1 MERSKQIRYFL
12 FSQYFSDG
20 VRITLEI
27 IIPALVFSY
36 LGQLET
42 GLSLSLGAL
51 CVSISDGPGP
61 VVHKRNGMLFC
72 NLFIF
77 ISALLTG
84 FLNHNPVTLGI
95 LILLASF
102 FFTMFSVYGNRA
114 TSVGFAALLIMIL
127 QMTQMIPPS
136 LVLKESLLIL
146 SGGIWY
152 MLVALLFFRLT
163 PYRPAKRSIA
173 ECLKETAK
181 YLLIKAEMYNT
192 RSDLQQEYLRL
203 LDQQVVV
210 NESQNAAR
218 ELLYKNR
225 ALLKESTLTGRML
238 VFTFVDSVDL
248 FEHIMATGYDYE
260 DMRKRYADTN
270 VLNDVSEII
279 KKLADELNNIGDA
292 IQFNSSYLIKYNFQE
307 EVDFLKEKI
316 HEISVKHDTQL
327 LEKILI
333 NLGNLSEKI
342 DSILNYFKEEEAGE
356 KRKLRT
362 SREYS
367 RFVSQQDISWKV
379 FKNNLTL
386 KSSIFRHSLR
396 VMITCGAG
404 YVVSK
409 FLPHEHHS
417 YWIVM
422 TIIIILKP
430 AFSLTKQKNAD
441 RLLGTIGGGIIGL
454 LLLYFIHDKVIL
466 FGLLVFF
473 MLGTYTFKIMNYIV
487 MVIFLTPYILILFH
501 FLGLGA
507 LNVASERL
515 LDTTIGSVLA
525 ALGSYFL
532 FPVWESSQL
541 QTYMCNVLEAN
552 IHYLEKLRDL
562 FSKNKISTLDYK
574 VVRKD
579 LFVSTANLASALH
592 RMQSE
597 PKNKQKHKNEIY
609 EFVVLNNL
617 LSSNIASLTSELMK
631 DPSVASNE
639 VSLQVENLI
648 MILKETLKKLDN
660 KPGIENENVLVSKFS
675 STGKIIQNKWRSQF
689 EFISKLVL
697 DIQKVTNIVA
707 S

>member
-27 IIPALVFSY
+27 IIPALLFAY

-95 LILLASF
+95 LILVASF

-152 MLVALLFFRLT
+152 MVVALLFFRLT

-173 ECLKETAK
+173 ECLTETAK

-260 DMRKRYADTN
+260 DMRKRFTDKGI
-270 VLNDVSEII
+270 LNDVSVMI
-279 KKLADELNNIGDA
+279 KKLAEELNNIGDA
-292 IQFNSSYLIKYNFQE
+292 IQSNSSYLIKYDVQKDME
-307 EVDFLKEKI
+307 SLRKKI
-316 HEISVKHDTQL
+316 DDLSPEHDKRL
-327 LEKILI
+327 LQKILV
-333 NLGNLSEKI
+333 NLENLSEKI
-342 DSILNYFKEEEAGE
+342 DHILNYFKEETSE

-454 LLLYFIHDKVIL
+454 LLLYFIHDKVLL

-507 LNVASERL
+507 LNVAGERL

-532 FPVWESSQL
+532 FPVWESSHL
-541 QTYMCNVLEAN
+541 QKYMCNVLEAN

-562 FSKNKISTLDYK
+562 FSNNKISTLDYK

-631 DPSVASNE
+631 DPSVASTE
-639 VSLQVENLI
+639 VSAQVENLI
-648 MILKETLKKLDN
+648 LILKETLKKLDN
-660 KPGIENENVLVSKFS
+660 KPGIKNEKLVVSKLS
-675 STGKIIQNKWRSQF
+675 STGKIIQNKWNSQF
-689 EFISKLVL
+689 EFITKLVL

>member
-152 MLVALLFFRLT
+152 MVVALLFFRLT

-192 RSDLQQEYLRL
+192 NSDLQIEYLRL

-210 NESQNAAR
+210 NESQNGAR

-316 HEISVKHDTQL
+316 HKISAEHDTQL

-342 DSILNYFKEEEAGE
+342 NSILNYFKEETGE

-562 FSKNKISTLDYK
+562 FSKNKISALDYK

-617 LSSNIASLTSELMK
+617 LSSNVASLTSELMK

>member
-1 MERSKQIRYFL
+1 
-12 FSQYFSDG
+12 
-20 VRITLEI
+20 
-27 IIPALVFSY
+27 
-36 LGQLET
+36 
-42 GLSLSLGAL
+42 
-51 CVSISDGPGP
+51 
-61 VVHKRNGMLFC
+61 
-72 NLFIF
+72 
-77 ISALLTG
+77 
-84 FLNHNPVTLGI
+84 
-95 LILLASF
+95 
-102 FFTMFSVYGNRA
+102 
-114 TSVGFAALLIMIL
+114 
-127 QMTQMIPPS
+127 
-136 LVLKESLLIL
+136 
-146 SGGIWY
+146 
-152 MLVALLFFRLT
+152 LFFRLT

-173 ECLKETAK
+173 ESLKETAK

-192 RSDLQQEYLRL
+192 NSDLQEQYHRL
-203 LDQQVVV
+203 LDQQVAV

-238 VFTFVDSVDL
+238 VFTFVDTVDL

-260 DMRKRYADTN
+260 DMRKRFAEKD
-270 VLNDVSEII
+270 VLNDVSLMI
-279 KKLADELNNIGDA
+279 KKLAEELNNIGDA
-292 IQFNSSYLIKYNFQE
+292 IQSNSSYLIKYDVQKDLE
-307 EVDFLKEKI
+307 SLKKKI
-316 HEISVKHDTQL
+316 ENLSSEHDKQML
-327 LEKILI
+327 QKVLVNLE
-333 NLGNLSEKI
+333 NLSEKI
-342 DSILNYFKEEEAGE
+342 DSILNYFKEQTGE

-362 SREYS
+362 TREYS

-404 YVVSK
+404 YIVSK

-454 LLLYFIHDKVIL
+454 LLLYFIHDKNIL

-507 LNVASERL
+507 LNVAGERL

-552 IHYLEKLRDL
+552 IHYLEKLSDL

-617 LSSNIASLTSELMK
+617 LSSNIASLSSELMQ
-631 DPSVASNE
+631 DPSIASSE
-639 VSLQVENLI
+639 VSVQVENLI
-648 MILKETLKKLDN
+648 LVLKETLKKLDN
-660 KPGIENENVLVSKFS
+660 KPGIKNENLLVSKPATF
-675 STGKIIQNKWRSQF
+675 GKLIQNKWKSQF

>member
-27 IIPALVFSY
+27 IIPALLFAY

-42 GLSLSLGAL
+42 GLLLSLGSL

-95 LILLASF
+95 LILIASF

-152 MLVALLFFRLT
+152 MVVALLFFRLT

-238 VFTFVDSVDL
+238 VFTFVDSIDL

-260 DMRKRYADTN
+260 DMRKRFTDKG
-270 VLNDVSEII
+270 VLNDVSLMI
-279 KKLADELNNIGDA
+279 KKLAEELNNIGDA
-292 IQFNSSYLIKYNFQE
+292 IQSNSSYLIKYDVQKDME
-307 EVDFLKEKI
+307 SLRKKI
-316 HEISVKHDTQL
+316 DDLSPEHDKRL
-327 LEKILI
+327 LQKILV
-333 NLGNLSEKI
+333 NLENLSEKI
-342 DSILNYFKEEEAGE
+342 DHILNYFKEGTSE

-454 LLLYFIHDKVIL
+454 LLLYFIHDKVLL

-507 LNVASERL
+507 LNVAGERL

-532 FPVWESSQL
+532 FPVWESSHL
-541 QTYMCNVLEAN
+541 QKYMCNVLEAN

-562 FSKNKISTLDYK
+562 FSNNKISTLDYK

-631 DPSVASNE
+631 DPSVASTE
-639 VSLQVENLI
+639 VSAQVENLI
-648 MILKETLKKLDN
+648 LILKETLKKLDN
-660 KPGIENENVLVSKFS
+660 KPGIKNEKLLVSKLS
-675 STGKIIQNKWRSQF
+675 STGKIIQNKWNSQF
-689 EFISKLVL
+689 EFITKLVL